1 LPFRSGADGLLPAM
15 RQQLPN
21 PAVGLRR
28 QPFEHILEIRKGLVA
43 VEPRGLDQAHDR
55 SGTLARR
62 MLTPFGPSRA
72 STGRDV
78 TAREKKGRRGYRD
91 SPLST
96 GHDGERP
103 RPRLSELLRP
113 DCARLRLRSFRR
125 RRGAQGRAG
134 TISSASPSRT
144 TVSPTVHT
152 VENTARRFAGF
163 SSVIV
168 ALATTVSPIFTG
180 ALNFRLWLR

>member
-1 LPFRSGADGLLPAM
+1 YIASMLRAFGRLQVVKKSLERVWAPVALP
-15 RQQLPN
+15 
-21 PAVGLRR
+21 V
-28 QPFEHILEIRKGLVA
+28 V
-43 VEPRGLDQAHDR
+43 
-55 SGTLARR
+55 TL
-62 MLTPFGPSRA
+62 
-72 STGRDV
+72 GR
-78 TAREKKGRRGYRD
+78 TKKKGRRGYRD

-103 RPRLSELLRP
+103 RVSLSELLRP
-113 DCARLRLRSFRR
+113 DCPRLRLRCFRR
-125 RRGAQGRAG
+125 RREAQGRAG
-134 TISSASPSRT
+134 TISSASPSST

-168 ALATTVSPIFTG
+168 TLATTVSPIFTG